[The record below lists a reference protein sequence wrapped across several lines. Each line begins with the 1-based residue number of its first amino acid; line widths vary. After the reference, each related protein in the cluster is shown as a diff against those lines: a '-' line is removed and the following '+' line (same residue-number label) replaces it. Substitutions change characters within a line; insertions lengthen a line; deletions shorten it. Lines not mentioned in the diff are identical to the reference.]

1 LEEPAVA
8 WASSFEHLCESAA
21 TVQNELEGGNG
32 MRSEVR
38 SPVREMT
45 GLWWVFL
52 VTGIA
57 WLILALIV
65 LRFDTTSLAAVGA
78 LLGAVFLVMGVN
90 ELFAAF
96 VRRSWA
102 WAHALLGI
110 LFLVGG
116 VSAFFQ
122 PFSAFWAL
130 ASILGFLLLFKGS
143 FDIIGAAMTRDV
155 NDLWWLGLAV
165 GVLEILLAFWVS
177 QQFFAPRAILILI
190 WVGFTCIFR
199 GISEIGMAFQLR
211 RLDRTAERVEAGMAP
226 RAA

>member
-1 LEEPAVA
+1 
-8 WASSFEHLCESAA
+8 
-21 TVQNELEGGNG
+21 
-32 MRSEVR
+32 MRPEVR
-38 SPVREMT
+38 SPVREQT
-45 GLWWVFL
+45 GMWWVFL

-78 LLGAVFLVMGVN
+78 LLGAVFLVSGVN

-102 WAHALLGI
+102 WAHGLLGI
-110 LFLVGG
+110 LFIVGG
-116 VSAFFQ
+116 IAAFFQ
-122 PFSAFWAL
+122 PYSAFWAL

-143 FDIIGAAMTRDV
+143 FDIIAAAMTKDV
-155 NDLWWLGLAV
+155 NDLWWLGITV

-177 QQFFAPRAILILI
+177 QQFFTPRAILILI
-190 WVGFTCIFR
+190 WVGFACIFR
-199 GISEIGMAFQLR
+199 GIMEIVMAFQLR
-211 RLDRTAERVEAGMAP
+211 RADKIAGRVESGMAP